1 MSMAANQ
8 TDEVLIGL
16 KSIRDD
22 LAASRLVP
30 ARVIEVRDILMQCL
44 QIIGANEQPRLSPP
58 PTAAPS
64 QPAAFGFS
72 VMFSQGPPVPFCFGL
87 RFSASFKV
95 EKAKYESIERMRE
108 QWELDLRSAFV
119 DPTLHVT
126 QLLAGSVIVC
136 CISGLPPPIVMQ
148 RSADLVHKRSRL
160 PQLEGLAPNWRPDC
174 QQWYSPKQLQLLQPL
189 FVPVPPPAAFLLGP
203 PPAKSPAS
211 FGDPTDS
218 QDSQLQQIPQTPTT
232 PITRDDFIAWATEF
246 GDNDT
251 LERMRTDPT
260 YCPWKQ

>member
-1 MSMAANQ
+1 MGTGSSFGFRGSHLACHATVGRFSYRMLHKRLTPA
-8 TDEVLIGL
+8 D
-16 KSIRDD
+16 RD
-22 LAASRLVP
+22 ATVSRSSTQ
-30 ARVIEVRDILMQCL
+30 AFT
-44 QIIGANEQPRLSPP
+44 
-58 PTAAPS
+58 TAA
-64 QPAAFGFS
+64 
-72 VMFSQGPPVPFCFGL
+72 
-87 RFSASFKV
+87 
-95 EKAKYESIERMRE
+95 
-108 QWELDLRSAFV
+108 
-119 DPTLHVT
+119 
-126 QLLAGSVIVC
+126 AG
-136 CISGLPPPIVMQ
+136 
-148 RSADLVHKRSRL
+148 
-160 PQLEGLAPNWRPDC
+160 GLAPNWRPDC

-260 YCPWKQ
+260 YCHWKQ